1 MQKSKPF
8 YNFKAVSETETDLLI
23 YGVIGSDWFDEG
35 NTAKQFVTDFKEA
48 EAKYNRINIRINSP
62 GGIVSEGLPMF
73 NAIAQSKA
81 EVHTYNDGIAYSMGA
96 ILLLAA
102 PKGNVHAAKNS
113 LVLLHAP
120 LSCSCGNARDLRAVA
135 DELDTYA
142 EVLISAVA
150 DKTGKK
156 TEDVK
161 NKWFNY
167 DDHLITS
174 EQAEKDG
181 LVDDI
186 IEVNG
191 KVPEN
196 ISNLSYNQVMNMYNN
211 GFADQ
216 SIIDRLTA
224 SVENLFQK
232 FLPTNL
238 VTNTVTEMKKKFLNL
253 SRFFASDI
261 ESVDGKLQLTDEM
274 LDKMDALVTS
284 KETSDAAITAA
295 NTARD
300 AAIAE
305 RDTANQT
312 VATRDARITELEAE
326 VARLGAAA
334 GATTATTVVK
344 TDLTPDDSVDKEY
357 TMDMPMEERVAK
369 FLKSKS
375 VK

>member
-1 MQKSKPF
+1 MLKTKPF
-8 YNFKAVSETETDLLI
+8 YNFKAVSDTETDLFI

-35 NTAKQFVTDFKEA
+35 NTAKQFVKDFKAA
-48 EAKYNRINIRINSP
+48 EEKYKRINIRINSP
-62 GGIVSEGLPMF
+62 GGVVSEGLPMF

-96 ILLLAA
+96 IILLAA

-120 LSCSCGNARDLRAVA
+120 LSCSCGNARDLRTVA
-135 DELDTYA
+135 NELDTYA

-161 NKWFNY
+161 KQWFNY

-174 EQAEKDG
+174 EDAKKEG
-181 LVDDI
+181 LVDDL
-186 IEVNG
+186 IEANG

-196 ISNLSYNQVMNMYNN
+196 ISNLSYNQVMNMYSN
-211 GFADQ
+211 GFAED
-216 SIIDRLTA
+216 SIIERITS
-224 SVENLFQK
+224 SVRNIFQEFSPK
-232 FLPTNL
+232 NL

-253 SRFFASDI
+253 SRFFATDI
-261 ESVDGKLQLTDEM
+261 ESVNGKLELTDEI
-274 LDKMDALVTS
+274 LDKMDALVTA
-284 KETSDAAITAA
+284 KETSDAAVTTA

-312 VATRDARITELEAE
+312 VAARDTRIIELEAE
-326 VARLGAAA
+326 VARLQAAPGASSAAA
-334 GATTATTVVK
+334 VVK
-344 TDLTPDDSVDKEY
+344 TDISTEDSIENEY

-369 FLKSKS
+369 LLKSKS

>member
-1 MQKSKPF
+1 MLKTKPF

-23 YGVIGSDWFDEG
+23 YGVIGSDWYDEG
-35 NTAKQFVTDFKEA
+35 NTAKQFVKDFKAA
-48 EAKYNRINIRINSP
+48 EEKYKRINIRINSP

-96 ILLLAA
+96 IILLAA

-120 LSCSCGNARDLRAVA
+120 LSCSCGNARDLRTVA
-135 DELDTYA
+135 NELDTYA

-174 EQAEKDG
+174 EDAKKEG
-181 LVDDI
+181 LVDDL
-186 IEVNG
+186 IEING

-196 ISNLSYNQVMNMYNN
+196 ISNLSYNQVMNMYGN
-211 GFADQ
+211 GFAEE
-216 SIIDRLTA
+216 SIVERITS
-224 SVENLFQK
+224 SVKNLLQEFSPK
-232 FLPTNL
+232 NL
-238 VTNTVTEMKKKFLNL
+238 VTNTVKEMKKKFLNL
-253 SRFFASDI
+253 GRYFATDI
-261 ESVDGKLQLTDEM
+261 ESVNGKLELTDEI
-274 LDKMDALVTS
+274 LDKMDALVTA
-284 KETSDAAITAA
+284 KEISDAAVTTA

-312 VATRDARITELEAE
+312 VAARDARIAELEAE
-326 VARLGAAA
+326 VARLQAAPGASSAAA
-334 GATTATTVVK
+334 VVK
-344 TDLTPDDSVDKEY
+344 TDITTDDSVDKEY
-357 TMDMPMEERVAK
+357 TMDMPMEDRVAK